1 MNVKDISYFL
11 NLLLSFSK
19 LYIFDQY
26 FHLPVTVI
34 CPYIIC
40 LFFCSFY
47 QFKRFIQIIASQL
60 TLEDI
65 FDRKFL
71 FYLNISI
78 FSRLRFLSLL
88 VMVLLPPNCMCCS
101 RCPFHLRC
109 ISYSYTEVLYTT
121 SFCMMSE
128 GEEQFHRLPE
138 RLPFNNWNIPIT
150 LKYNLAILQMS
161 IYILRPNSWFIQQT
175 TTENHN
181 VSYILGMLSILNY
194 YLLILLT

>member
-1 MNVKDISYFL
+1 MFREEFCFIMY
-11 NLLLSFSK
+11 
-19 LYIFDQY
+19 
-26 FHLPVTVI
+26 I
-34 CPYIIC
+34 CPIC
-40 LFFCSFY
+40 RREYTTDEAVAKCFLRCWREEHPCQKSCN
-47 QFKRFIQIIASQL
+47 APHS
-60 TLEDI
+60 EDI

-88 VMVLLPPNCMCCS
+88 VMVLPPLNCMCSS

-138 RLPFNNWNIPIT
+138 RLPFNN
-150 LKYNLAILQMS
+150 
-161 IYILRPNSWFIQQT
+161 
-175 TTENHN
+175 
-181 VSYILGMLSILNY
+181 
-194 YLLILLT
+194 